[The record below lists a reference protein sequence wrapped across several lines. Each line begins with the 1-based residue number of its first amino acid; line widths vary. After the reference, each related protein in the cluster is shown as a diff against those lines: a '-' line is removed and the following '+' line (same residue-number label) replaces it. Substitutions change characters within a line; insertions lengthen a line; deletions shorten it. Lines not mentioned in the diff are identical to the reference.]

1 MPQLR
6 KGPWTIAEDAML
18 TEHVRKNGEG
28 NWNSIQ
34 DNTRLLRC
42 GKSCRLRWVN
52 HLRPN
57 LKKGPFS
64 ADEESLIIE
73 FHSKHGNKWARMA
86 SLLPGRTDNKIKN
99 FWNTRIKGTQKATL
113 PVYPTNVLYPNNH
126 LQRRQPY
133 DVYSRFSPY
142 SISCGH
148 CNYPTLPGLTQHR
161 GGSFLSAY
169 SSSPKHSSSGDRS
182 SGFSGEVTS
191 FNLLVSGATPEP
203 TAQSVAGND
212 VIAPPEQTE
221 GSFNSLGEVI
231 VSATHFPAFHP
242 TLAESEADIG
252 IQGDNTVLLEA
263 ILSQTSVIGDSQTRP
278 GADNAAAEEV
288 TNGGGMVEV
297 HGSAVEDVAGTGG
310 EGSAPGQP
318 SNGRGNFPLKKM
330 ALEYDEYIF
339 SGLSMDLPITPLPSG
354 PNWYYASSS
363 SSNGHLP
370 EFDDD
375 MTFDF
380 YSSLPECF
388 WNNSS
393 LCDYDK
399 NTAFSK

>member
-1 MPQLR
+1 VAQ
-6 KGPWTIAEDAML
+6 
-18 TEHVRKNGEG
+18 
-28 NWNSIQ
+28 S
-34 DNTRLLRC
+34 

-64 ADEESLIIE
+64 ADEESLTLNSIQSTAING
-73 FHSKHGNKWARMA
+73 SYA

-169 SSSPKHSSSGDRS
+169 SSSQNTVAAATVAADFLGR
-182 SGFSGEVTS
+182 
-191 FNLLVSGATPEP
+191 ATPEP

-221 GSFNSLGEVI
+221 GSFNSLGE
-231 VSATHFPAFHP
+231 
-242 TLAESEADIG
+242 
-252 IQGDNTVLLEA
+252 
-263 ILSQTSVIGDSQTRP
+263 TSVIGDSQTRP

-318 SNGRGNFPLKKM
+318 SN
-330 ALEYDEYIF
+330 D
-339 SGLSMDLPITPLPSG
+339 IT
-354 PNWYYASSS
+354 N
-363 SSNGHLP
+363 
-370 EFDDD
+370 
-375 MTFDF
+375 
-380 YSSLPECF
+380 
-388 WNNSS
+388 
-393 LCDYDK
+393 
-399 NTAFSK
+399 